1 MAGWLRPTRG
11 TVAVG
16 GQPLVGRLSH
26 PTAFAPDGESLYPF
40 FTVAEHVDYA
50 NRVWDDFRRD
60 RADEALKFLSVPR
73 ERRVGVLSRGQ
84 RARVKLA
91 LMLARTC
98 PLILL
103 DEPLAGLDPLVRES
117 LLKGLVSFVDLDVQT
132 IVLSTHEV
140 TEVEPVLDVAVLME
154 NHRVAAT
161 AAVDQLEAEYG
172 GIVPWMRAKLSRASQ

>member
-1 MAGWLRPTRG
+1 MELPAHSIIGLVGPNGSGKTTTLKLMAGWLRPTRG

-26 PTAFAPDGESLYPF
+26 PTVFAPDGESLYPF

-50 NRVWDDFRRD
+50 YRVGDDFRRD

-73 ERRVGVLSRGQ
+73 ESRVGVLSRGQ

-103 DEPLAGLDPLVRES
+103 DEPLAGLDPA
-117 LLKGLVSFVDLDVQT
+117 G
-132 IVLSTHEV
+132 
-140 TEVEPVLDVAVLME
+140 A
-154 NHRVAAT
+154 RVAAQGIGVVCGLGRPNHR
-161 AAVDQLEAEYG
+161 AVYPRSHGSGAG
-172 GIVPWMRAKLSRASQ
+172 S